1 MTIDYTQLKSCGFL
15 KQVQEKR
22 YSLRLKVVGGQVT
35 AEQLNS
41 VYKLA
46 NTFGNGYVHLTSR
59 QSIEVPFIK
68 EEDIEQVQAFL
79 AQEKL
84 EVASTGPKV
93 RTITACQGEA
103 VCQSGLID
111 TSLLSKEFDER
122 YGGRPVPH
130 KFKIGITGCRNN
142 CLKAEENDIGVKGA
156 MEPTWNSK
164 SCTYCSLCQKI
175 CPSQAILVD
184 PKSKSLTFDQSKCVS
199 CGKCVKKCPQNSWDG
214 ERGFLVTFGGLY
226 GNRIVIGQQ
235 LLPIIHSKQILFEI
249 IETALIFFEEYGKKG
264 ERFCTMLDR
273 IGWDVLT
280 ERLKQVIQE

>member
-1 MTIDYTQLKSCGFL
+1 MTMDYAQLKSCGFL
-15 KQVQEKR
+15 KQIQAER
-22 YSLRLKVVGGQVT
+22 YSLRLKVVGGQVS

-46 NTFGNGYVHLTSR
+46 NRFGNGYVHLTAR

-68 EEDIEQVQAFL
+68 EDDIEQVQAFL

-93 RTITACQGEA
+93 RTITACQGKA

-130 KFKIGITGCRNN
+130 KFKLGITGCRNN

-156 MEPTWNSK
+156 MEPTWSSE
-164 SCTYCSLCQKI
+164 SCTYCGLCQKI
-175 CPSQAILVD
+175 CPNEAIIVD
-184 PKSKSLTFDQSKCVS
+184 SKSKVLTFNKSKCVS

-214 ERGFLVTFGGLY
+214 ESGYLVTFGGLY

-235 LLPIIHSKQILFEI
+235 LLPIIHSKEQLFTV
-249 IETALIFFEEYGKKG
+249 IETALVFFEEHAKKG

-273 IGWDVLT
+273 VGWHVLT